1 MVNHSWTLEE
11 LAAWAGTPGF
21 RPLWNRASLTPHSG
35 MWPRERSLQDC
46 LSAITQ
52 ALPLQELPLLQALC
66 LAGAALTPGLD
77 PAVHSMLQAW
87 TSPKSIGLPLSW
99 PGFTRTTWQRIPLL
113 LADEGTGR
121 AELFWALA
129 GNTQEHT
136 KHILPVWAKD
146 CMEVDALT
154 AVDYAAGLEEPSA
167 GTSLIF
173 WPIIDFT
180 RPEILIRGSS
190 LGLPAL
196 LGFYAV
202 KQNIPVPNVAATGS
216 LTPDGN
222 LLPVSHLEAKAKAAQ
237 ASGIHGV
244 IFPCTGPRA
253 SLATA
258 VPDLELLPVSDLPTA
273 RTLWQLYAPGQGAA
287 LIQSMQAVGSPCQ
300 TISSLLSLPEHAVK
314 FLDQEYGLV
323 RRSMRLVFSTQDI
336 SGLCRILDL
345 IWPQDN
351 EQSCT
356 QALLQPVLDSVQA
369 KDMDILYSQSPELCL
384 RLCRM
389 QLMRCRHQGRLTAW
403 ETWKTWLEGHDLE
416 EEIACSDQGETK
428 LIMLLAERIVQ
439 DQHNSFCFDPH
450 ILDTL
455 GPWVQEALCAEQ
467 ERFERR
473 LQRAQSPVHRA
484 LGCFYGTMAQHFGF
498 CGPKYLDLC
507 RDYVHLAQ
515 NAFGQGERADFRQDW
530 RREFSYLVYAFLD
543 AGDIAQA
550 QEALL
555 AYLECLKLA
564 DFQPKADNPFQ
575 HAAYVRFLADSG
587 QNLPQIYAQY
597 WVPRL
602 GQVPAVHPWQL
613 WAVNF
618 GRLMP
623 DRMNQ
628 KACWEKAVNI
638 CTAIPGET
646 TRAMLLLSLSLLSDH
661 ELAERKW
668 LKEKTQAAM
677 DIIRTSLHT
686 EHFAPLLQT
695 TNWEHVLSRVRTHQ
709 SILFPF
715 SYR

>member
-1 MVNHSWTLEE
+1 MPHHFWTLKE

-21 RPLWNRASLTPHSG
+21 RPLWNRVRLFPHSG
-35 MWPRERSLQDC
+35 MWPQGDSMQAC
-46 LSAITQ
+46 VSIISKALSAHEH
-52 ALPLQELPLLQALC
+52 PLFQALC
-66 LAGAALTPGLD
+66 LAGAALTPDLD
-77 PAVHSMLQAW
+77 SMILSTLQAW
-87 TSPKSIGLPLSW
+87 TSPRNIGLPLSW
-99 PGFTRTTWQRIPLL
+99 SGFNRTTWQRIPLL
-113 LADEGTGR
+113 LADEGTDR
-121 AELFWALA
+121 AELIWALA
-129 GNTQEHT
+129 GKAQEHT
-136 KHILPVWAKD
+136 EHILPAWAKS
-146 CMEVDALT
+146 CMEPDTLAAL
-154 AVDYAAGLEEPSA
+154 AHAAGLEQSA

-180 RPEILIRGSS
+180 RPEIQIRGSS

-202 KQNIPVPNVAATGS
+202 KQDIYVPNVAATGS
-216 LTPDGN
+216 LDVESN
-222 LLPVSHLEAKAKAAQ
+222 LLPVSHLEAKAKAAR
-237 ASGIHGV
+237 ASGIQGL

-273 RTLWQLYAPGQGAA
+273 RTLWQIYAPGRGAA
-287 LIQSMQAVGSPCQ
+287 LIQSLQAMGSPCQ
-300 TISSLLSLPEHAVK
+300 TISSLLSLPEHAVR

-323 RRSMRLVFSTQDI
+323 RRTMRLVFSTQDI
-336 SGLCRILDL
+336 HSLGRIMDL

-369 KDMDILYSQSPELCL
+369 KDLDVLYSQSPELCL

-403 ETWKTWLEGHDLE
+403 KTWETWMEGHDLE

-455 GPWVQEALCAEQ
+455 GPWVQEAFCAEQ
-467 ERFERR
+467 ERFKRR
-473 LQRAQSPVHRA
+473 LQRAKSPVHRA

-507 RDYVHLAQ
+507 RNYVHLAQ
-515 NAFGQGERADFRQDW
+515 NAFGQGERADFGQDW

-543 AGDIAQA
+543 AGDMAQA
-550 QEALL
+550 KDALL

-564 DFQPKADNPFQ
+564 DFPPKADNPFQ

-587 QNLPQIYAQY
+587 QSLPQAYAQY

-602 GQVPAVHPWQL
+602 GQVPAIHPWQL

-623 DRMNQ
+623 DKMNQ

-646 TRAMLLLSLSLLSDH
+646 TKAMLLLPLSLLSEH
-661 ELAERKW
+661 EPADRSW
-668 LKEKTQAAM
+668 LEDKTQAAM
-677 DIIRTSLHT
+677 DTIRTSLHT

-695 TNWEHVLSRVRTHQ
+695 ANWEHVLSRVRTHQ
-709 SILFPF
+709 RTLFPF